1 MIGCNQPQ
9 QDPADRSLATDICR
23 VDLKQFR
30 HGRAR
35 PMDKDKLIKQIGDLL
50 PRATL
55 KQLRLLYMVAFEIV
69 RKV

>member
-1 MIGCNQPQ
+1 
-9 QDPADRSLATDICR
+9 
-23 VDLKQFR
+23 
-30 HGRAR
+30 
-35 PMDKDKLIKQIGDLL
+35 MDKNKLIKQIGDLL

>member
-1 MIGCNQPQ
+1 
-9 QDPADRSLATDICR
+9 
-23 VDLKQFR
+23 
-30 HGRAR
+30 
-35 PMDKDKLIKQIGDLL
+35 MDKNKLIKQIADLL